1 MVIFYSYVKLPEGSF
16 FFKGKDVEIMDRS
29 TKSGNVGKSP
39 RPHYVLPALKSAS
52 TSNVDFLIPS
62 ISWRK
67 TSTYPMEDAGI
78 VI

>member
-1 MVIFYSYVKLPEGSF
+1 MLNYQRVV